1 MSTILNASSEN
12 DVLYQQRIRV
22 RLNHDIITTVNA
34 VQCDTAREFIF
45 FFDDYEVPDGTE
57 LRIYIRKP
65 SGKEIYNYC
74 AYING
79 DIIYQPTVQSLAE
92 VGESLGQ
99 IQIIK
104 NHVLLT
110 SFSFR
115 IMVEENLI
123 ASSNITSTDEF
134 LILNELIETAR
145 AEIDKLIELNKLVT
159 KQEEER
165 VEAEQLRTEA
175 ETQRNAAESQR
186 NKNEEARKKA
196 ETDRAT
202 AESKRIEAEKKRDQA
217 EQNRITKE
225 NERLAAETERV
236 NAENT
241 RKQNEEAR
249 KTAESKRDAA
259 ENTRVSNETA
269 RVSAETAR
277 SKAETARASAEK
289 TRITNET
296 NRVNAESARASAETA
311 REKAEAEREKNSKIA
326 VDNCNKAADRAN
338 EVVNNLQDTIS
349 NFIKDSEPS
358 ANTTYSSNKIEKL
371 VSSVFSIGATQPVD
385 QPINGI
391 WLITE
396 N

>member
-186 NKNEEARKKA
+186 NQNEEARKKA
-196 ETDRAT
+196 ETDR
-202 AESKRIEAEKKRDQA
+202 
-217 EQNRITKE
+217 
-225 NERLAAETERV
+225 V
-236 NAENT
+236 
-241 RKQNEEAR
+241 
-249 KTAESKRDAA
+249 
-259 ENTRVSNETA
+259 
-269 RVSAETAR
+269 
-277 SKAETARASAEK
+277 
-289 TRITNET
+289 
-296 NRVNAESARASAETA
+296 SAETA

-338 EVVNNLQDTIS
+338 EIVDNLQDTIS
-349 NFIKDSEPS
+349 NFIKDAEPS

-371 VSSVFSIGATQPVD
+371 VSSVFAIGSTQPVD